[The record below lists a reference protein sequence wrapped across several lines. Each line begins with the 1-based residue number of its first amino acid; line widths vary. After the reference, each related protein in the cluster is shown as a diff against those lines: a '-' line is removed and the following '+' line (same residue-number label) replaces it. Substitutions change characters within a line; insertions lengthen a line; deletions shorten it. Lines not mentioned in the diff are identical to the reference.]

1 MKTDSHSHSIFSP
14 DGHIPI
20 SEMAKRAIEAN
31 GSYLAVTDHC
41 DRDVLQEGNN
51 APDGWGQLE
60 LAAYFEEYKKVKNE
74 ISQKENKDFY
84 LAFGI
89 EAGYDE
95 AASKDYVEII
105 KQYPFDVV
113 INSVHF
119 VEGYDVYFP
128 MIFDK
133 YPKDRAYTL
142 YLEKVLKSLDVEYR
156 YDIVGHIGYC
166 TRNAS
171 YPDPVMHY
179 DEFEELLEKILK
191 KIIEK
196 GKTLEVNTHHAL
208 CPNREILE
216 KYYAFGGRKI
226 SFGSDAHR
234 GDVYKDYDETVALLK
249 GIGFKGFTYFI
260 KGQENF
266 APFE

>member
-60 LAAYFEEYKKVKNE
+60 LAAYFEEYKKVKHE

-105 KQYPFDVV
+105 QKYPFDVV

-119 VEGYDVYFP
+119 VEGYDIYYP

-133 YPKDRAYTL
+133 YPKEKAYSL

-171 YPDPVMHY
+171 YSDPVMHY
-179 DEFEELLEKILK
+179 GEFEELLEKILK